1 MYMISKSAR
10 NLCVV
15 LFSKVDLLF
24 LIPVISSTSSSDED
38 EEVGDDSDRELAQ
51 PPDAVKSGPERIHVR
66 LWEEKHWVKG
76 KKYGILLSYCMIHTV
91 SGLNNEA

>member
-1 MYMISKSAR
+1 MVERYVSKKWLVR
-10 NLCVV
+10 CKN
-15 LFSKVDLLF
+15 FSKLACFF

-76 KKYGILLSYCMIHTV
+76 RYTQ
-91 SGLNNEA
+91 